1 MMNRSEAIL
10 DYWFQDLNDC
20 IAVDLALPHV
30 KRWFSG
36 DEATD
41 REIRERFEKDHLRA
55 AQGEYKGWEDTP
67 RGRLALV
74 ILLDQIPRNLYR
86 GSPEAFAS
94 DPMALDLCLESMEA
108 GHDEP
113 LALIERAFLYMPL
126 MHAESVEMQD
136 KCKEQFSILVEL
148 AKERSPMNV
157 GYFTYSHEFA
167 VKHAV
172 IIERFGRFP
181 HRNAI
186 LGRPSTQEEIEFLKE
201 PDSSF

>member
-1 MMNRSEAIL
+1 MNRSEAIL
-10 DYWFQDLNDC
+10 DYWFRGLDDRT
-20 IAVDLALPHV
+20 AVDLALPHV

-41 REIRERFEKDHLRA
+41 REIRELFEEDHLRA
-55 AQGEYKGWEDTP
+55 ARGEYKGWGDTP
-67 RGRLALV
+67 RTRLALV
-74 ILLDQIPRNLYR
+74 ILLDQVPRNLYR
-86 GSPEAFAS
+86 GTPEAFS
-94 DPMALDLCLESMEA
+94 NDPVALDLCLRSIEE
-108 GHDEP
+108 GFDEP

-126 MHAESVEMQD
+126 MHAESMEMQQ
-136 KCKEQFSILVEL
+136 KCKQQFSLLVEL

-167 VKHAV
+167 VKHAA

-186 LGRPSTQEEIEFLKE
+186 LGRLSTAEEIEFLKE
-201 PDSSF
+201 PGSSF

>member
-1 MMNRSEAIL
+1 MTRSEAIL
-10 DYWFQDLNDC
+10 DYWFNGLNDQTL
-20 IAVDLALPHV
+20 IDLESPTV

-36 DEATD
+36 EDATD
-41 REIRERFEKDHLRA
+41 REIRERFEEYHLQA
-55 AQGEYKGWEDTP
+55 ARGEYKAWEDTP

-74 ILLDQIPRNLYR
+74 ILLDQFPRNLYR
-86 GSPEAFAS
+86 GLPEAFAT
-94 DPMALDLCLESMEA
+94 DPMALDLCLRSMEE
-108 GHDEP
+108 GLDEP

-126 MHAESVEMQD
+126 MHAESVEMQG
-136 KCKEQFSILVEL
+136 KCKQQFSLLVDL
-148 AKERSPMNV
+148 AKERSPVNV

-186 LGRPSTQEEIEFLKE
+186 LGRQSTPEEVEFLKE

>member
-1 MMNRSEAIL
+1 MTRSETIL
-10 DYWFQDLNDC
+10 DYWFKGLDDRTE
-20 IAVDLALPHV
+20 VDLELPHV

-41 REIRERFEKDHLRA
+41 WEIRERFEADHLQA
-55 AQGEYKGWEDTP
+55 ARGEYKAWENTP

-74 ILLDQIPRNLYR
+74 ILLDQFPRNLYR
-86 GSPEAFAS
+86 NSPKAFAT
-94 DPMALDLCLESMEA
+94 DPMALDLCSRSMED
-108 GHDEP
+108 GLDEP

-126 MHAESVEMQD
+126 MHAESVEMQE
-136 KCKEQFSILVEL
+136 KRKQQLSLLVEL

-157 GYFTYSHEFA
+157 GYFTYSHDFA

-186 LGRPSTQEEIEFLKE
+186 LGRPSTPEETEFLKG

>member
-1 MMNRSEAIL
+1 MTRSETIL
-10 DYWFQDLNDC
+10 DYWFKGLDDRTE
-20 IAVDLALPHV
+20 VDPELPHV

-36 DEATD
+36 EEATD
-41 REIRERFEKDHLRA
+41 REIRERFEEDQLQA
-55 AQGEYKGWEDTP
+55 ARGEYKDWEDTP
-67 RGRLALV
+67 QGRLALV
-74 ILLDQIPRNLYR
+74 ILLDQFPRNLYR
-86 GSPEAFAS
+86 NSPKAFAT
-94 DPMALDLCLESMEA
+94 DPMSLDLCSRSMED
-108 GHDEP
+108 GFDEL

-126 MHAESVEMQD
+126 MHAESVEMQE
-136 KCKEQFSILVEL
+136 KCKQQLSLLVEL
-148 AKERSPMNV
+148 AKKRSPMNV

-186 LGRPSTQEEIEFLKE
+186 LGRLSTPEEVEFLKG

>member
-1 MMNRSEAIL
+1 MNRSETIL
-10 DYWFQDLNDC
+10 DFWFKGLDDRTE
-20 IAVDLALPHV
+20 VDHELPHV

-41 REIRERFEKDHLRA
+41 REIRERFEQDHLQA
-55 AQGEYKGWEDTP
+55 ARGEYKAWQDTP

-74 ILLDQIPRNLYR
+74 ILLDQFPRNLYR
-86 GSPEAFAS
+86 GSPKAFAT
-94 DPMALDLCLESMEA
+94 DPMALDLCSRSMED
-108 GHDEP
+108 GFDEP

-126 MHAESVEMQD
+126 MHAESVEMQE
-136 KCKEQFSILVEL
+136 KCKQQFSLLVKL
-148 AKERSPMNV
+148 AKEKSRMNV

-186 LGRPSTQEEIEFLKE
+186 LGRSSTPEEVEFLKG

>member
-1 MMNRSEAIL
+1 MNRSEAIL
-10 DYWFQDLNDC
+10 DYWFNGLNDQTL
-20 IAVDLALPHV
+20 IDLESSTV

-36 DEATD
+36 EEATD
-41 REIRERFEKDHLRA
+41 REIRERFEEDHLQA
-55 AQGEYKGWEDTP
+55 ARGEYNDWGDTP

-74 ILLDQIPRNLYR
+74 ILLDQFPRNLYR
-86 GSPEAFAS
+86 NSPKAFVT
-94 DPMALDLCLESMEA
+94 DPMALDLCSRSMED
-108 GHDEP
+108 GFDEP
-113 LALIERAFLYMPL
+113 LAVIERTFLYMPL
-126 MHAESVEMQD
+126 MHAESVEMQE
-136 KCKEQFSILVEL
+136 KCKQRFSLLVEL
-148 AKERSPMNV
+148 AKERSPLNV

-186 LGRPSTQEEIEFLKE
+186 LGRPSTPEEIEFLKG

>member
-1 MMNRSEAIL
+1 MTRSEAIL
-10 DYWFQDLNDC
+10 DYWFNGLNDQTL
-20 IAVDLALPHV
+20 IDLESSTV

-36 DEATD
+36 EEATD
-41 REIRERFEKDHLRA
+41 REIRERFEEDHLQA
-55 AQGEYKGWEDTP
+55 ARGEYKAWEDSP

-74 ILLDQIPRNLYR
+74 ILLDQFPRNLYR
-86 GSPEAFAS
+86 NSLKAFGT
-94 DPMALDLCLESMEA
+94 DPMALDLSSRSMED
-108 GHDEP
+108 GFDEP
-113 LALIERAFLYMPL
+113 LALIERTFLYMPL
-126 MHAESVEMQD
+126 MHAESVERQE
-136 KCKEQFSILVEL
+136 KCKQQFSLLMEL
-148 AKERSPMNV
+148 AKERSPLNV

-186 LGRPSTQEEIEFLKE
+186 LGRQSTPEEAEFMKG

>member
-1 MMNRSEAIL
+1 MTRSETIL
-10 DYWFQDLNDC
+10 DYWFKGLDDRTE
-20 IAVDLALPHV
+20 VDLELPHV

-36 DEATD
+36 DKATD
-41 REIRERFEKDHLRA
+41 REIRERFEADHLQA
-55 AQGEYKGWEDTP
+55 ARGEYKAWENTP

-74 ILLDQIPRNLYR
+74 ILLDQFPRNLYR
-86 GSPEAFAS
+86 NSPKAFAT
-94 DPMALDLCLESMEA
+94 DPMALDLCSRSMED
-108 GHDEP
+108 GFDEL
-113 LALIERAFLYMPL
+113 LALIERTFLYMPL
-126 MHAESVEMQD
+126 MHAESVEMQE
-136 KCKEQFSILVEL
+136 KSKQQLSLLVEL

-186 LGRPSTQEEIEFLKE
+186 LGRLSTPEEVEFLKG

>member
-1 MMNRSEAIL
+1 MTRLETIF
-10 DYWFQDLNDC
+10 DYWFNGLNDRTL
-20 IAVDLALPHV
+20 IDPESPTA

-36 DEATD
+36 EEATD
-41 REIRERFEKDHLRA
+41 REIRERFEEDRLQA
-55 AQGEYKGWEDTP
+55 ALGEYKAWEDTP

-74 ILLDQIPRNLYR
+74 ILLDQFPRNLYR
-86 GSPEAFAS
+86 GSPKAFAT
-94 DPMALDLCLESMEA
+94 DPMALDLCSRSMED
-108 GHDEP
+108 GFDEP
-113 LALIERAFLYMPL
+113 LALIERAFLYKPL
-126 MHAESVEMQD
+126 MHAESAEMQE
-136 KCKEQFSILVEL
+136 KCKQQFALLVEL
-148 AKERSPMNV
+148 AKKRSPMNV

-186 LGRPSTQEEIEFLKE
+186 LGRSSTPEEIEFLKG

>member
-1 MMNRSEAIL
+1 MGRAEIIL
-10 DYWFQDLNDC
+10 DYWFKGLDDHTE
-20 IAVDLALPHV
+20 VDLGQPHV

-41 REIRERFEKDHLRA
+41 REIRQRFEEDHLRA
-55 AQGEYKGWEDTP
+55 ARGEYKGWEDTP

-74 ILLDQIPRNLYR
+74 ILLDQFPRNLYR
-86 GSPEAFAS
+86 GLPEAFAT
-94 DPMALDLCLESMEA
+94 DPMALDLCLRSMEEML
-108 GHDEP
+108 DEP

-126 MHAESVEMQD
+126 MHAESVEMQE
-136 KCKEQFSILVEL
+136 KSKQQFSLLAEQ
-148 AKERSPMNV
+148 AKERSPANV

-186 LGRPSTQEEIEFLKE
+186 LGRLSTPEEEAFLKE